1 MVLLHCARCL
11 VTKQFVVRLSLL
23 REQFVP
29 MLIRIFSY
37 SFYLLLRGTPS
48 PHRGVRFAR
57 GSTRQRIE
65 NVGYSNFRGTMLSLD
80 VNGPTDTVATCYDGV

>member
-37 SFYLLLRGTPS
+37 SFYLLLRESPS
-48 PHRGVRFAR
+48 QVDG
-57 GSTRQRIE
+57 GLRQRIE
-65 NVGYSNFRGTMLSLD
+65 NVRYSNFRGTILSLD